1 MTNLGEGNGNPFQYS
16 GLENPIDGGARVHPR
31 RRPSLATVH
40 VVTRSRTR
48 LSDFT
53 SLHDKPTADI
63 ILNGEKL
70 KALSS

>member
-16 GLENPIDGGARVHPR
+16 GLENPIDGGAQVHPL

-48 LSDFT
+48 LSDFGGGA
-53 SLHDKPTADI
+53 KMA
-63 ILNGEKL
+63 EE
-70 KALSS
+70 